1 MSVELIGI
9 GAVGVALSGVILT
22 GNRGLRQDM
31 RQDMAQLESR
41 LRDDIK
47 QLWAI
52 AWRGWSIAKPSSKG
66 CWKDCARPS
75 AGGPLPAKGRE
86 RPQKTPMLTR
96 RTLCTLLELCWF

>member
-22 GNRGLRQDM
+22 ATRGLRQ
-31 RQDMAQLESR
+31 
-41 LRDDIK
+41 
-47 QLWAI
+47 
-52 AWRGWSIAKPSSKG
+52 AKPSSKG